1 MNALDN
7 VKSWLLGDNECVNH
21 SLGLIDAGTSG
32 PKGNVQV
39 IIPTR
44 VVNHAACR

>member
-7 VKSWLLGDNECVNH
+7 VKLRLLGDNECVNH
-21 SLGLIDAGTSG
+21 SLGIIDAGTLG

-39 IIPTR
+39 IIPTK
-44 VVNHAACR
+44 VANHAACR